1 MSFLK
6 YIAVCYFCNGSLFE
20 HEAPLYVEMQIGECL
35 IRQVHIIL
43 PVFITVSACSSNVS
57 SFKWVF
63 TLAKILEKQFS
74 STERYFC

>member
-6 YIAVCYFCNGSLFE
+6 YIAFYYFCNGSLFE
-20 HEAPLYVEMQIGECL
+20 HEATLHVEMQIGECL

-57 SFKWVF
+57 DFKWG
-63 TLAKILEKQFS
+63 LL
-74 STERYFC
+74 

>member
-6 YIAVCYFCNGSLFE
+6 YIAVYYFCNGSLFE
-20 HEAPLYVEMQIGECL
+20 HEATLHVEMQIGECL

-57 SFKWVF
+57 GFKWG
-63 TLAKILEKQFS
+63 LL
-74 STERYFC
+74 